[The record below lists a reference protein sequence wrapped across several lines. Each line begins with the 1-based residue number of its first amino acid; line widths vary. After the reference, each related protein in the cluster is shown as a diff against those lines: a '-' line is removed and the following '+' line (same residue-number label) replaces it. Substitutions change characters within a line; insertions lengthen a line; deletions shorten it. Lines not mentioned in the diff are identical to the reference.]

1 MELAFRPTGNAT
13 LVTGSTTASAVTQ
26 ISSGSVQ
33 GALFVNVTAAAA
45 FVTVGS
51 STVSATFPTSSAP
64 ALGFA
69 LPGNSF
75 KPVSV
80 GPNLYYS
87 VIAATAA
94 GAPIIVC
101 TPGINL

>member
-1 MELAFRPTGNAT
+1 MELTFRPTGNAT
-13 LVTGSTTASAVTQ
+13 LVTGSTTATGAVQ

-33 GALFVNVTAAAA
+33 GAMFVNSGAADA

-51 STVSATFPTSSAP
+51 STVAATMPTSGAASNGFLL
-64 ALGFA
+64 LGRSYKTV
-69 LPGNSF
+69 G
-75 KPVSV
+75 V

-94 GAPIIVC
+94 GAPVVTV
-101 TPGINL
+101 TPGIGL